1 MRRKALFI
9 AYGALLAAVSV
20 VLKLYGIP
28 ISEGGFLKD
37 LNLSPVVIMFSG
49 ITLGPVGGALVGAVT
64 DIMASLIRPLGAYVP
79 WFTITSALMGLI
91 PGLFFIKRKKTNVNA
106 DAETPRIK
114 KPYPLPLII
123 AACVAGYGI
132 ASVVLN
138 TLCLIWLGYFTP
150 AVAWARNLPTVITL
164 PIYVILITLLLK
176 LIAPLMQKIR
186 NK

>member
-49 ITLGPVGGALVGAVT
+49 ITLGPVGGALVGAIT

-91 PGLFFIKRKKTNVNA
+91 PGLFFLKRKKKKLTLT
-106 DAETPRIK
+106 ETDQPVVAPSVHVKRIILSGRSS
-114 KPYPLPLII
+114 PH
-123 AACVAGYGI
+123 
-132 ASVVLN
+132 
-138 TLCLIWLGYFTP
+138 
-150 AVAWARNLPTVITL
+150 AWQVTE
-164 PIYVILITLLLK
+164 
-176 LIAPLMQKIR
+176 
-186 NK
+186 